1 MPGTGAWEFRG
12 RWSSCLTDAARLG
25 DVIEGPEQV
34 TPQLLDVGEVVHHGV
49 GEIHQ
54 IVQVDGVA
62 LGPLEGHIE
71 RSCLTCQDSGE
82 NQGVPPGL
90 WVGGLGDTDA
100 SAGLRTLRTPPF
112 SEASG

>member
-54 IVQVDGVA
+54 IVQVNGVA
-62 LGPLEGHIE
+62 LSPLEGHVE

-112 SEASG
+112 SEAGG